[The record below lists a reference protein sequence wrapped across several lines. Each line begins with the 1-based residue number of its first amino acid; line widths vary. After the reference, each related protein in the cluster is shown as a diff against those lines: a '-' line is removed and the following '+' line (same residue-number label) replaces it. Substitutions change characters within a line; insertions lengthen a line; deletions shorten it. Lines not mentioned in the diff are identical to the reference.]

1 MMCYAGEGG
10 LTCISGAG
18 IAVVGDGV
26 GRVGVCPGDGVG
38 RVGVCPGDEG
48 GDQGMKSGREGKGS
62 KGVKKTE

>member
-18 IAVVGDGV
+18 IAVV
-26 GRVGVCPGDGVG
+26 GDGVG